1 MKRRKFLVG
10 SAAILSGTGL
20 ISSSQGFSRVESERE
35 TKITVEDDES
45 AYLNL
50 RYDSSH
56 DFDCEKDIALI
67 EIGNQTT
74 EPLHSVEIE
83 FSEIPETILVTDGE
97 TALDSG
103 DTLSVVDASDAHD
116 VALGI
121 GDSEW
126 VELTAECEGE
136 SASGDIEFDVVAE
149 GDDTSIETNRPEV
162 VSIECDCPEEDDG
175 ESEGNCTGGSNGNI
189 NTPLDLPGVP
199 DDADPDNVKVIAND
213 NGGKEL
219 DIIQNGNGNSEQYR
233 IDYECGDLGCED
245 PSDKITLTVEGKT
258 ENGDT
263 FSETIDCVSCNN
275 RKCN

>member
-162 VSIECDCPEEDDG
+162 VSIECDCPEEG
-175 ESEGNCTGGSNGNI
+175 GCESEGNRNI
-189 NTPLDLPGVP
+189 NTPLDLP
-199 DDADPDNVKVIAND
+199 DDANPGTVKVIAND
-213 NGGKEL
+213 NEDKEFG
-219 DIIQNGNGNSEQYR
+219 IKQIGNGNSTQYK
-233 IDYECGDLGCED
+233 IDANSDDLGCEE
-245 PSDKITLTVEGKT
+245 PNDKITLTVEGET
-258 ENGDT
+258 NDEES
-263 FSETIDCVSCNN
+263 FSETIDCVECNDSQGN
-275 RKCN
+275 